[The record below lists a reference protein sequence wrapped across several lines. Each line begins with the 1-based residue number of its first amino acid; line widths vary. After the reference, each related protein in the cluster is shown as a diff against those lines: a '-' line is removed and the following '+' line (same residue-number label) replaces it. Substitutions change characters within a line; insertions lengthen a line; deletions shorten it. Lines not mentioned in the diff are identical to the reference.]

1 MIVKAYIES
10 ILDNGRYKIRIPTI
24 DKVQN
29 SSLSIDSLSV
39 AEVCS
44 VINNGLSLNL
54 NDVVYVDFE
63 NDDKSKPVI
72 IGCLSKSGIESSYEL
87 DSLKVSDTANLP
99 SNISIGDISYSEL
112 SCLIG
117 TTGNIEEQLSSIESS
132 IDGINNNLIKLNNT
146 IENIDSDINNINLK
160 QLSSKIEYIDDS
172 IGKEQDKNNETFYGK
187 YNDLIEKSSKIENFI
202 GTPSKAISLAV
213 DELLTRLISLT
224 DNTPISSSEDSDLS
238 STIFD
243 EENNY
248 NYANSDD
255 FKDIIKALRDKF
267 PHGKYWNHSPIQGNT
282 SYNGK
287 NNQDGWTNIPCPK
300 HGNCGTSSQTCNGYA
315 PNGLETSWQCMGY
328 AYKCGFDVTGFD
340 PQTSSMWKYTENSD
354 YLRNLKAGDIVRYK
368 NGGHSIY
375 VIDVNENVVTYTD
388 CNSDG
393 HCMICWD
400 SKIDKSDIKK
410 SFSYVFIAPTDL
422 SNSRLLKR

>member
-10 ILDNGRYKIRIPTI
+10 ILDNGKYKIRIPTI

-29 SSLSIDSLSV
+29 SSLNVDSLSV

-44 VINNGLSLNL
+44 VINSGLNLNL
-54 NDVVYVDFE
+54 NDIVYVDFE
-63 NDDKSKPVI
+63 NDDRSKPVI
-72 IGCLSKSGIESSYEL
+72 IGCLSKNSGENSYEL
-87 DSLKVSDTANLP
+87 DSLNVSDTANFP
-99 SNISIGDISYSEL
+99 KDTTIGDISYSEI
-112 SCLIG
+112 SCLLG
-117 TTGNIEEQLSSIESS
+117 TTDNIENQLISIESS
-132 IDGINNNLIKLNNT
+132 FEKVHSSLIKTKKNINDINET
-146 IENIDSDINNINLK
+146 IENINLEK
-160 QLSSKIEYIDDS
+160 ISSKIDYANS
-172 IGKEQDKNNETFYGK
+172 TIGKDQDKGNITFYGR
-187 YNDLIEKSSKIENFI
+187 YNDLIEKSGKIDSFI
-202 GTPSKAISLAV
+202 GTPSRAISLTI

-224 DNTPISSSEDSDLS
+224 DNTPISSGGDSGLS

-243 EENNY
+243 EENKY
-248 NYANSDD
+248 DYAKSKD
-255 FKDIIKALRDKF
+255 FKDIVDALRNKF

-287 NNQDGWTNIPCPK
+287 NNQDGWTSTPCPK
-300 HGNCGTSSQTCNGYA
+300 HGNCGTSTQTCNGYA
-315 PNGLETSWQCMGY
+315 PSGVETSWQCMGY
-328 AYKCGFDVTGFD
+328 AYKCGYDVTGFD
-340 PQTSSMWKYTENSD
+340 PRTSSVWKYTEDSN
-354 YLRNLKAGDIVRYK
+354 YLKNLKAGDIVRYK

-375 VIDVNENVVTYTD
+375 VIDVSESTVTYTD

-410 SFSYVFIAPTDL
+410 SFSYVYIAPTDL

>member
-10 ILDNGRYKIRIPTI
+10 ILDNGKYKIRIPTI

-29 SSLSIDSLSV
+29 SSLNVDNLSV

-44 VINNGLSLNL
+44 VMNSGLDLSLN
-54 NDVVYVDFE
+54 DIVYIDFE
-63 NDDKSKPVI
+63 NDDRSKPII
-72 IGCLSKSGIESSYEL
+72 IGCLSGSGIESSYKL

-99 SNISIGDISYSEL
+99 SDISIGDVSYYEL

-117 TTGNIEEQLSSIESS
+117 TTGNIEEQVSLIKSNISE
-132 IDGINNNLIKLNNT
+132 INNNLILLNNT
-146 IENIDSDINNINLK
+146 IEDINSTIKAINLK
-160 QLSSKIEYIDDS
+160 QISSKIEYTSDK
-172 IGKEQDKNNETFYGK
+172 IGKEQDKNNRTFYGK
-187 YNDLIEKSSKIENFI
+187 YNDLVEKSGKIENFI
-202 GTPSKAISLAV
+202 GTPSKAISSTI

-224 DNTPISSSEDSDLS
+224 DNTPISSGGDSGLS

-255 FKDIIKALRDKF
+255 FKSIINALRNKF

-282 SYNGK
+282 SYNGE
-287 NNQDGWTNIPCPK
+287 NNQDGWTSTPCPK
-300 HGNCGTSSQTCNGYA
+300 HGNCGTSTQTCNGYA
-315 PNGLETSWQCMGY
+315 PSGVETSWQCMGY
-328 AYKCGFDVTGFD
+328 AYKCGYDVTGFD
-340 PQTSSMWKYTENSD
+340 PRTSSMWKYTEDSN
-354 YLRNLKAGDIVRYK
+354 YLKDLKAGDIVRYK
-368 NGGHSIY
+368 DGGHSIY
-375 VIDVNENVVTYTD
+375 VIDVNENIVTYTD